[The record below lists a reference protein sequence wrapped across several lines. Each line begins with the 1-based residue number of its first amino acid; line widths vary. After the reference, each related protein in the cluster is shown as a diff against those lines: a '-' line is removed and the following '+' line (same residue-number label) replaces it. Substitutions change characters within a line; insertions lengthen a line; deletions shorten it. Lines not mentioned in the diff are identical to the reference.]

1 MVTFLTTD
9 SFKVSFL
16 LPLHICSKYQEYASH
31 VNTDKRNIINTSIQ
45 TQRIKLKEVS
55 VSQGTKIYHREIQ
68 YKERNLLDEGSKDI
82 LLSKANSNDIL
93 K

>member
-1 MVTFLTTD
+1 MVTFLTID
-9 SFKVSFL
+9 SFKVLFL

-68 YKERNLLDEGSKDI
+68 YKERNLLDEGSKGI